1 VNKVVVFEDILIRIL
16 NIFYGASIFFL
27 IAVGLNLIYG
37 VMKLVNLA
45 HTALF
50 AFGAYIVAGTLMKI
64 LAGFVELP
72 VGFLIVIPPIAAGL
86 TVLAVSGAISPLLTY
101 AARKSEDVQL
111 ILTFGLLLIFEDI
124 FRGLW
129 GPVPVVSNEAYMRS
143 GMFSLGGTQYPL
155 YNIYVMILVVGMVIA
170 LWLFLH
176 KTRVGML
183 FRATSM
189 DSEMTSALG
198 ADVRKV
204 IIGAILIAGLLAG
217 LGGGLYLPAASA
229 ALGMSIEYL
238 VYAFVIVVIGGLGS
252 FVGSLIGSFIV
263 SALRTLSLAFF
274 PELELALLYVV
285 AIAILL
291 IKPEGLG
298 GGKGW

>member
-1 VNKVVVFEDILIRIL
+1 VVVFEDILIRIL

-217 LGGGLYLPAASA
+217 LGGGLYVPAASA

-252 FVGSLIGSFIV
+252 FVGSLLGSFIV

>member
-1 VNKVVVFEDILIRIL
+1 MVVFEDILIRIL

-238 VYAFVIVVIGGLGS
+238 VYAFVIIVIGGLGS

>member
-1 VNKVVVFEDILIRIL
+1 VVVFEDILIRIL

-129 GPVPVVSNEAYMRS
+129 GPVPVVANEAYMRS
-143 GMFSLGGTQYPL
+143 GMFSLGDSQYPL
-155 YNIYVMILVVGMVIA
+155 YNIYVMIFVGGMVIA

-176 KTRVGML
+176 KARVGML

-189 DSEMTSALG
+189 DIEMTSALG

-229 ALGMSIEYL
+229 TLGMSIEYL
-238 VYAFVIVVIGGLGS
+238 VYAFVIIVIGGLGS
-252 FVGSLIGSFIV
+252 FVGSLLGSFIV

-285 AIAILL
+285 AITILL

>member
-1 VNKVVVFEDILIRIL
+1 MVVFEDILIRIL

-101 AARKSEDVQL
+101 AARKSEDVRL

-129 GPVPVVSNEAYMRS
+129 GPVPVVSNEAYVRS
-143 GMFSLGGTQYPL
+143 GVFSLGGSQYPL

-204 IIGAILIAGLLAG
+204 IIGAILIAGLLTG
-217 LGGGLYLPAASA
+217 LGGGLYVPAASA

>member
-1 VNKVVVFEDILIRIL
+1 VVVFEDILIRIL

-155 YNIYVMILVVGMVIA
+155 YNIHVMILVVGMVIA

>member
-1 VNKVVVFEDILIRIL
+1 MNKVVVFEDILIRIL

>member
-1 VNKVVVFEDILIRIL
+1 VVVFEDILIRIL

>member
-1 VNKVVVFEDILIRIL
+1 VVVFEDILIRIL

-101 AARKSEDVQL
+101 AARKSEDVRL

-129 GPVPVVSNEAYMRS
+129 GPVPVVSNEAYVRS
-143 GMFSLGGTQYPL
+143 GVFSLGGSQYPL

-204 IIGAILIAGLLAG
+204 IIGAILIAGLLTG
-217 LGGGLYLPAASA
+217 LGGGLYVPAASA

>member
-1 VNKVVVFEDILIRIL
+1 VVVFEDILIRIL

-238 VYAFVIVVIGGLGS
+238 VYAFVIIVIGGLGS